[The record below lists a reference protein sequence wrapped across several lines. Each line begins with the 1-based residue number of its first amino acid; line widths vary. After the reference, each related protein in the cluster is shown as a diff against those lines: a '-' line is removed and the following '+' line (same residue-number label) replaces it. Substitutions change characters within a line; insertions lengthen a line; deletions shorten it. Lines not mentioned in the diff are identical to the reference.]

1 MKLGEKVA
9 HQNTRSMTRVGQA
22 LWDDIKILGH
32 QVGHLISIFEAIW
45 DTSLTHEA

>member
-1 MKLGEKVA
+1 MKIEILNEFDS
-9 HQNTRSMTRVGQA
+9 TRSMTRVGQA

-32 QVGHLISIFEAIW
+32 KVGHLISIFQAIW